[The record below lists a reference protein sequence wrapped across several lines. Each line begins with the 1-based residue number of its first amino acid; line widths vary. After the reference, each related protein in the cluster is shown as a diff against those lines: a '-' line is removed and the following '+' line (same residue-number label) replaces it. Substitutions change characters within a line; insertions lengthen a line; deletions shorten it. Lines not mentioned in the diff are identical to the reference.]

1 VCPHRSARVNRD
13 QEPLVTEHRIE
24 YVARD
29 RTGITAVVTTTS
41 VIDVD
46 TVIQHIRAGH
56 AGYYVA
62 ADSWRRT
69 PVRSLTFLGG
79 AYLFANWDG
88 SKRNMLHDLAFH
100 APTRSVETARPS
112 ESRFVRALGALFGR
126 RAVRN

>member
-1 VCPHRSARVNRD
+1 M
-13 QEPLVTEHRIE
+13 TEHLIE

-29 RTGITAVVTTTS
+29 RTGITTVVTTTS

-46 TVIQHIRAGH
+46 TVIQHIHAGH

-62 ADSWRRT
+62 ADSWKRT
-69 PVRSLTFLGG
+69 PVRSMTFLGG

-100 APTRSVETARPS
+100 APTRTTETKPVRQSPFARLLS
-112 ESRFVRALGALFGR
+112 ALFGPRDAARPVR
-126 RAVRN
+126 RG